1 MNELSITQKYPVS
14 QFNLLGNTDV
24 MVQIPDIKSP
34 VIQQIKLDAREGA
47 GDIYLQQRASK
58 AWTDQNGRHH
68 PATPN
73 KYAITK
79 NGLKKL
85 ADGAGIKM
93 ISSEHVVPTT
103 CQKCVAVNQHTGK
116 MVQCGNC
123 KNKDVAYKVTISV
136 PQLTGEVLTV
146 F

>member
-24 MVQIPDIKSP
+24 IVQIPDIKSP

-73 KYAITK
+73 KYAITDI
-79 NGLKKL
+79 L
-85 ADGAGIKM
+85 
-93 ISSEHVVPTT
+93 
-103 CQKCVAVNQHTGK
+103 
-116 MVQCGNC
+116 
-123 KNKDVAYKVTISV
+123 YKGSGGYERRNII
-136 PQLTGEVLTV
+136 
-146 F
+146 

>member
-79 NGLKKL
+79 NGLKIRGKWCS
-85 ADGAGIKM
+85 AEIAKIKM
-93 ISSEHVVPTT
+93 L
-103 CQKCVAVNQHTGK
+103 HTK
-116 MVQCGNC
+116 LQ
-123 KNKDVAYKVTISV
+123 YRFRS
-136 PQLTGEVLTV
+136 
-146 F
+146 

>member
-24 MVQIPDIKSP
+24 IVQIPDIKSP

-93 ISSEHVVPTT
+93 ISSEHVWSR
-103 CQKCVAVNQHTGK
+103 QHARNALPLINIRGK
-116 MVQCGNC
+116 WCSAEIAKIKMLHTKLQ
-123 KNKDVAYKVTISV
+123 YRFRS
-136 PQLTGEVLTV
+136 
-146 F
+146 